1 VPLGHSVGAAL
12 LGGQNDPAGQ
22 AVGEEAP
29 AAHQLP
35 AGQRPQAEV
44 ARPVTAPS
52 VPAGHGADVADVE
65 PATQ

>member
-1 VPLGHSVGAAL
+1 VPLGQGVGALL
-12 LGGQNDPAGQ
+12 LGGQNEPGGQ
-22 AVGEEAP
+22 AVGAEAP

-35 AGQRPQAEV
+35 AGQRPHAEV